1 VALQKA
7 LPILNKNKLEK
18 LGYDAALAALQWNED
33 IPVYYLIYA
42 MQAYQLG
49 EIAYGEEATKQLKV
63 LDVSTY
69 QANQKILDEAFLQA
83 QQRQKFN

>member
-1 VALQKA
+1 
-7 LPILNKNKLEK
+7 
-18 LGYDAALAALQWNED
+18 
-33 IPVYYLIYA
+33 

-69 QANQKILDEAFLQA
+69 QANQKILDEALLQA